1 MTTRRRD
8 DEDPRPDPER
18 RDDVVDERDPATAQP
33 AVDEEADELDEAA
46 RELDY
51 STALREAALRR
62 PKTRHEG
69 SAP

>member
-1 MTTRRRD
+1 MTRRRD
-8 DEDPRPDPER
+8 DETPKPAPDR
-18 RDDVVDERDPATAQP
+18 RDDVVDERDPATGQP
-33 AVDEEADELDEAA
+33 ATDDEAA
-46 RELDY
+46 ELDKDAEDLDY